1 MSQTVLAILALITGA
16 LIPFQLAFNGQL
28 GVALKSTY
36 LGAFFVFLVGL
47 ITLFVLVLAIGERWP
62 GPSDLAA
69 VPWTAWLGGLIATAY
84 IVAVVFLIPRLG
96 VGSTAVLIIAGQ
108 IVAAMI
114 LDHIGA
120 FGAAANPVNFARLS
134 GAVLVLGGAALVKF
148 A

>member
-1 MSQTVLAILALITGA
+1 MSQSVLALLALATGA

-28 GVALKSTY
+28 GAALKSVY

-47 ITLFVLVLAIGERWP
+47 VALLAILLVQRSAWP
-62 GPSDLAA
+62 TLSELVA

-108 IVAAMI
+108 IVAAMA

-120 FGAAANPVNFARLS
+120 FGATANPANLTKLG
-134 GAVLVLGGAALVKF
+134 GAVLVLAGAGLVKF
-148 A
+148 G